1 MANIDL
7 KTKDYVLMS
16 LDAAFSKNEVQA
28 ICQRLNIHR
37 NKYWANPK
45 IGSRFYTLRRSKDVT
60 RTIQTVKQY
69 AEEALEGLEPNRF
82 ASILVNAI
90 QTVKSQVDLNIE
102 VTQLSGQKQTILYFV
117 KVGG

>member
-37 NKYWANPK
+37 HKYWANSN
-45 IGSRFYTLRRSKDVT
+45 IGSRLYTLKRSKDVT
-60 RTIQTVKQY
+60 RTIQTVKQF
-69 AEEALEGLEPNRF
+69 AEEALEGLVPNRF
-82 ASILVNAI
+82 AAILVNAV

>member
-69 AEEALEGLEPNRF
+69 AE
-82 ASILVNAI
+82 
-90 QTVKSQVDLNIE
+90 
-102 VTQLSGQKQTILYFV
+102 
-117 KVGG
+117 

>member
-1 MANIDL
+1 
-7 KTKDYVLMS
+7 MS
-16 LDAAFSKNEVQA
+16 VKPHLNPNEVQA

-69 AEEALEGLEPNRF
+69 AEEALEGLVPNRF

>member
-16 LDAAFSKNEVQA
+16 LDAAFSKDEVQA

-37 NKYWANPK
+37 RKYWANPNL
-45 IGSRFYTLRRSKDVT
+45 GSRFYTLRRSKDVS

-69 AEEALEGLEPNRF
+69 AEEALEGLVPNRF
-82 ASILVNAI
+82 ASILVNAV
-90 QTVKSQVDLNIE
+90 QTIKSQVDLNIE

>member
-1 MANIDL
+1 M
-7 KTKDYVLMS
+7 
-16 LDAAFSKNEVQA
+16 
-28 ICQRLNIHR
+28 
-37 NKYWANPK
+37 
-45 IGSRFYTLRRSKDVT
+45 RRSKDVT

-69 AEEALEGLEPNRF
+69 AEEALEGLVPNRF

-117 KVGG
+117 KVEAKQWHIRSRHLTNYALTLFRKSKI